1 VVAQTSGIG
10 RVGYEQT
17 LTILSERFGKSFV
30 EAMTT
35 HFDDLKAKI
44 SEADVEKW
52 AGIVDTERRSPSSI
66 DLIKAQLTV

>member
-1 VVAQTSGIG
+1 
-10 RVGYEQT
+10 
-17 LTILSERFGKSFV
+17 
-30 EAMTT
+30 MTT

-52 AGIVDTERRSPSSI
+52 AGMVDTGRRSRSSI